1 MAISKGI
8 ALTLDLGT
16 PSCSRV
22 PLTFD
27 LGPQLAKGA
36 PGSSIGA
43 SLTPD
48 LGNLTFSRGQLA
60 LDMGPYLGPG
70 AMVSKEAPLILG
82 LDPLAIGANC
92 LLIWSSCLLHGAP
105 SIGSWSGGPA
115 CSRGSMTHGLHSS
128 PVGFLFSCPACS
140 RGPQSSWSR
149 APAGSLLHW
158 LLILSSR

>member
-48 LGNLTFSRGQLA
+48 LGNLTCSRGQLA
-60 LDMGPYLGPG
+60 LDWPYLGPG
-70 AMVSKEAPLILG
+70 AMVSKEAPLILD

-92 LLIWSSCLLHGAP
+92 LLIWSSCLLHGAL
-105 SIGSWSGGPA
+105 SIGS
-115 CSRGSMTHGLHSS
+115 
-128 PVGFLFSCPACS
+128 
-140 RGPQSSWSR
+140 
-149 APAGSLLHW
+149 
-158 LLILSSR
+158 